1 MVDIWI
7 VSDLE
12 LLLNL
17 MHSFLCLH
25 DLIYLGHL
33 TQGVDLLEHRIGVCL
48 ILLVCA
54 KGCSEWFTILFT
66 LLSAMYE
73 NDFSLQRLWYI
84 LSLAHFSFSD
94 ISFGFNFHFP
104 ELSLGHDIKSRLT
117 IGILISVIEFLWSKF
132 SI

>member
-1 MVDIWI
+1 
-7 VSDLE
+7 
-12 LLLNL
+12 

-33 TQGVDLLEHRIGVCL
+33 TQGVVLLGHRIGVCL
-48 ILLVCA
+48 IDVCA
-54 KGCSEWFTILFT
+54 KGCSEWFTVLFR
-66 LLSAMYE
+66 LLPAMYE
-73 NDFSLQRLWYI
+73 SDFSLQGLWYI

-117 IGILISVIEFLWSKF
+117 IGIFISVIEFL
-132 SI
+132 